1 MYLMRLAEAADIAAV
16 RTLALARSAWL
27 EERQMLSWRASAE
40 DVAGQAENTDGSM
53 WLLTH
58 EGSGKVI
65 GCTTVQ
71 RETPP
76 WGWTE
81 QELAEPADYLY
92 TTVTDPAERAQR
104 PGTLIALWAVDRAA
118 RSGRAWVRRGCM
130 FPGLVHYYETQG
142 FRVIHQVQRTHN
154 LVYLMAR
161 RAGQLTSISAAVG
174 THAPALPLS
183 PPAAAAPKPS
193 PRA

>member
-1 MYLMRLAEAADIAAV
+1 MYLMRLAEPADIAAV
-16 RTLALARSAWL
+16 RALVLARSTWL
-27 EERQMLSWRASAE
+27 EERQMPSWRASAE

-65 GCTTVQ
+65 GATTVQ

-92 TTVTDPAERAQR
+92 TTITDPAERAQR

-130 FPGLVHYYETQG
+130 FPGLVRYYETQG
-142 FRVIHQVQRTHN
+142 FRLIHQVQRTHH

-161 RAGQLTSISAAVG
+161 RAEQLSSVAAAVR
-174 THAPALPLS
+174 TQDPALPWS
-183 PPAAAAPKPS
+183 PPGAASPKPS